1 MATLF
6 IAFGPKEGNW
16 FPIQRKTLVVGR
28 DEGLIAQVVAPGVSR
43 KHFQISFDPDKE
55 CYRLLDMSSK
65 NGVYLNNKRVTEETE
80 LKKDDLI
87 RIGGALLLFSTE
99 DFKDDKNAL
108 QFYRERGQRTV
119 ETRTLKIP
127 PHYPAQ

>member
-6 IAFGPKEGNW
+6 IASGPKEGQW
-16 FPIQRKTLVVGR
+16 FPIHHKSLVVGR

-43 KHFQISFDPDKE
+43 KHFQISYDSAKD
-55 CYRLLDMSSK
+55 CYRLRDLDSK
-65 NGVYLNNKRVTEETE
+65 NGIYLNNKRVTEEME

-87 RIGGALLLFSTE
+87 RIGGALLFFSTE
-99 DFKDDKNAL
+99 DFKDDQNAL
-108 QFYRERGQRTV
+108 QFYRERGQRSV

-127 PHYPAQ
+127 PR